1 MSNELDEKFVAD
13 DGVSSVEDPATP
25 AGGTPKKHKAD
36 VKKAVNPT
44 AEKVPAAPGMKEDA
58 DTEAESEIV
67 EEVVEIEESIASIF
81 EGMDLSEE
89 FTSKVT
95 LVFEAA
101 VNEAATAKAE
111 AVIAEKTEALET
123 EMNESVET
131 AVNGIVE
138 NLDSYLDYVVE
149 EWMTENELAIEAGIK
164 VDIAESLM
172 AGLKGLF
179 EEHNID
185 IDDETLDVVGGLEEE
200 VEELKAEANKA
211 IIENVE
217 LKKAIA
223 EAKAT
228 EVFAEMAEGLTLVEQ
243 ERFKVLSEKLS
254 FDDADSYKSDLAT
267 LKESFFKKAKPVVE
281 DVTEEEEII
290 TEDTEV
296 KQPLSEHSSI
306 NALLN
311 ALNTK

>member
-36 VKKAVNPT
+36 VNKKVNPT
-44 AEKVPAAPGMKEDA
+44 ADKVAAAPGMKEDA
-58 DTEAESEIV
+58 DAESEIV

-131 AVNGIVE
+131 AIDGIVE

>member
-58 DTEAESEIV
+58 DAESEIV

-111 AVIAEKTEALET
+111 VVIAEQIEALEA

-131 AVNGIVE
+131 AIDGIVE

-228 EVFAEMAEGLTLVEQ
+228 EVFAEMTEGLTLVEQ